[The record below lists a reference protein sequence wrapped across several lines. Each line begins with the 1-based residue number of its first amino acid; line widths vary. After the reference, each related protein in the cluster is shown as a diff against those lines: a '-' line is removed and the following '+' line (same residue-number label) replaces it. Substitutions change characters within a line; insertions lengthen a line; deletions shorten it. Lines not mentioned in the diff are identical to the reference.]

1 MRNTLVAAATVLV
14 VSGAYAQPK
23 EGDVTVSFTPLTS
36 FYQYENDEARRELP
50 EELTSFF
57 DDTDLRGDEDDIVN
71 LNIGIGYYV
80 TPKLHIGVT
89 YTDGIELGFLDDLD
103 GIIAAVLL
111 PSSDPDF
118 RFDAD
123 LNMLAVDAR
132 YHAIDIS
139 DSVNFYIVGGAVF
152 NRVTANVDRVDGSQ
166 RIPEISASDNEIG
179 AKLGFGLQWNMSEN
193 WVMNLGYQHFTFMSI
208 DNTALALECRW

>member
-1 MRNTLVAAATVLV
+1 
-14 VSGAYAQPK
+14 
-23 EGDVTVSFTPLTS
+23 
-36 FYQYENDEARRELP
+36 
-50 EELTSFF
+50 
-57 DDTDLRGDEDDIVN
+57 
-71 LNIGIGYYV
+71 
-80 TPKLHIGVT
+80 
-89 YTDGIELGFLDDLD
+89 
-103 GIIAAVLL
+103 
-111 PSSDPDF
+111 
-118 RFDAD
+118 
-123 LNMLAVDAR
+123 MLAVDAR